1 VSGFWQMVVFDV
13 GATLAVVVVL
23 LTAPDGP
30 RLRKRRT
37 VRRVNSQLGGM
48 SSRTRALLKEARGRR

>member
-1 VSGFWQMVVFDV
+1 MSGFWQMVVFDV

-30 RLRKRRT
+30 RLRKR
-37 VRRVNSQLGGM
+37 
-48 SSRTRALLKEARGRR
+48 GRR